1 MITLI
6 GTGHVFDLSQALL
19 EILDERQ
26 PQVIGV
32 ELDRQR
38 YRGLMSK
45 ASKPSETQKKAK
57 GQPLLYR
64 LLGRFQDTMAKEHGV
79 TAGSE
84 MLLGI
89 TYAQSHQLPLEFLD
103 MDAQR
108 MFTEMLRSMS
118 LREKLR
124 LVISGIGGMFVNKDR
139 MDDELQKIEGN
150 FDEYLKMIGE
160 RFPTVKAVLI
170 DRRNDHMAQRLL
182 GLHHHFEKV
191 VALVGDGHIPGLSQ
205 LLDKYE
211 VSYETVRL
219 RTLQEM
225 EARAVDGSQGTFSIQ
240 YNNDLFCF

>member
-26 PQVIGV
+26 PQVVGV

-38 YRGLMSK
+38 YKGLMLK
-45 ASKPSETQKKAK
+45 ATRPPGTQKKAR
-57 GQPLLYR
+57 GQPMLYR
-64 LLGRFQDTMAKEHGV
+64 LLGRFQESMAEEYGV

-108 MFTEMLRSMS
+108 LFSEMLKKMS
-118 LREKLR
+118 FWEKLR
-124 LVISGIGGMFVNKDR
+124 LVMSGIGGLFVSR
-139 MDDELQKIEGN
+139 ERVEDELQKIEGG
-150 FDEYLKMIGE
+150 FDEYLEVIAE
-160 RFPTVKAVLI
+160 RFPTIKEVLI

-182 GLHHHFEKV
+182 GLSYHFDNI

-205 LLDKYE
+205 LLETYE
-211 VSYETVRL
+211 VGYETVRL
-219 RTLQEM
+219 STLRQMQTRT
-225 EARAVDGSQGTFSIQ
+225 VDASRGFFSIQ
-240 YNNDLFCF
+240 YSMD